1 MSEYIDTRQYG
12 YYLISETNGEHFMK
26 QVVNRERIQ
35 SQGPACCP
43 SGIGKPINR
52 ESAEALAELLKA
64 VADPTRLQLI
74 SLIRDSDQCTACV
87 GDLTQAIGLSQ
98 PTVSHHLRVL
108 VLAGILSKEKDGY
121 WTWYTLNMD
130 RLKELSA
137 VLR

>member
-1 MSEYIDTRQYG
+1 
-12 YYLISETNGEHFMK
+12 MK
-26 QVVNRERIQ
+26 QEVIRKQIR
-35 SQGPACCP
+35 SRGPACCP

-52 ESAEALAELLKA
+52 ESAVALSDLLKA

-87 GDLTQAIGLSQ
+87 GDLTDSVGLSQ

-108 VLAGILSKEKDGY
+108 VDAGILSKEKHGY

-130 RLKELSA
+130 RLGELAA
-137 VLR
+137 VLS

>member
-1 MSEYIDTRQYG
+1 MT
-12 YYLISETNGEHFMK
+12 
-26 QVVNRERIQ
+26 Q
-35 SQGPACCP
+35 SAIRKRTQSLGPACCP
-43 SGIGKPINR
+43 NGIGKPINR

-98 PTVSHHLRVL
+98 PTVSHHLRVFG
-108 VLAGILSKEKDGY
+108 VGRNSEQRKDGY

>member
-1 MSEYIDTRQYG
+1 MTNTDLQNKTR
-12 YYLISETNGEHFMK
+12 L
-26 QVVNRERIQ
+26 R
-35 SQGPACCP
+35 GPACCP

-52 ESAEALAELLKA
+52 KSAEALAELLKA

-87 GDLTQAIGLSQ
+87 GDLTEAVGLSQ

-108 VLAGILSKEKDGY
+108 VDAGILTKEKDGY

-130 RLKELSA
+130 RLGELAA
-137 VLR
+137 VLS